1 MAHKQARSPWKQGFL
16 LCILFASLAVT
27 LSACGG
33 SGSLVLGATTSVQDS
48 GLLDALVRSFHE
60 KTGYEVKPI
69 VGGSGQ
75 VLELARKGE
84 VDVILTHAP
93 EDEARLVA
101 EGAGVDRRPVMQNRF
116 LIAGPPADPAGV
128 AGAGTLGEAF
138 RRIAAKKQTFISR
151 GDNSGTHQRELAVWK
166 DIGVDPHGQAWYQE
180 SAVGQGQNLLVA
192 SDKGAYA
199 LVDRSTFVTFKKR
212 VDLSVYVTD
221 SQQPNVYSVIRVNPE
236 KHSNVNSEAAT
247 AFSDF
252 ITSAEAQRLIG
263 SFGVDEYGEALFQPI
278 AAQ

>member
-1 MAHKQARSPWKQGFL
+1 MAHKQARSLWKQGFL
-16 LCILFASLAVT
+16 LCILFAALAAVF
-27 LSACGG
+27 SACGD
-33 SGSLVLGATTSVQDS
+33 SGSLVLGATTSVQDT
-48 GLLDALVRSFHE
+48 GLLDALVRSFHDR
-60 KTGYEVKPI
+60 TGYDVKPI

-93 EDEARLVA
+93 EDEARFMA
-101 EGAGVDRRPVMQNRF
+101 DGEGAGRRPVMQNRF
-116 LIAGPPADPAGV
+116 LVVGPPADPAGV

-138 RRIAAKKQTFISR
+138 RRIAAKKQAFISR

-166 DIGVDPHGQAWYQE
+166 DVGVDPRGQAWYQE

-199 LVDRSTFVTFKKR
+199 LVDSSTFATFNKR
-212 VDLSVYVTD
+212 VELAVYVTD
-221 SQQPNVYSVIRVNPE
+221 TQKPNVYSVIRVNPE
-236 KHSNVNSEAAT
+236 KHPDVNSEAAT

-252 ITSAEAQRLIG
+252 ITSAETQRLIG
-263 SFGVDEYGEALFQPI
+263 SFGVDEYREALFEPI
-278 AAQ
+278 SGQ